1 MRAIDEFLPTG
12 RSGMSSN
19 SVFAVENGRPSR
31 VSDLKR
37 TSLRVISLQ

>member
-1 MRAIDEFLPTG
+1 MRTIDEFLPTG

-19 SVFAVENGRPSR
+19 SAFAVENGRPSS

-37 TSLRVISLQ
+37 TQVSV